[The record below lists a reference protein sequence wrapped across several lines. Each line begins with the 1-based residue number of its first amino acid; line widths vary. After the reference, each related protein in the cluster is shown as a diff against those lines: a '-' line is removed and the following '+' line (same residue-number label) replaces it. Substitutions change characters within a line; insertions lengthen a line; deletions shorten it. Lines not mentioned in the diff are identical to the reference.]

1 MRALTAADA
10 PVRVREL
17 SRDARPFLLGVVG
30 PPGAGKSTLAA
41 ALGQPVLPM
50 DGFHLANEHLDR
62 LGLRDRKGAPET
74 FDAHGFA
81 ALLTRLRAGEAV
93 LAPRFDRDL
102 DAAVA
107 GALPLSASDRVIV
120 VEGNYL
126 LHDAGGWERVRPL
139 LDEVWYLDVPDG
151 LRVRRLVARHEAHGR
166 SHDDAVAWATHV
178 DGPNADL
185 IRATRHRADA
195 ILTPTEGDDA

>member
-1 MRALTAADA
+1 M
-10 PVRVREL
+10 
-17 SRDARPFLLGVVG
+17 
-30 PPGAGKSTLAA
+30 
-41 ALGQPVLPM
+41 
-50 DGFHLANEHLDR
+50 
-62 LGLRDRKGAPET
+62 
-74 FDAHGFA
+74 
-81 ALLTRLRAGEAV
+81 
-93 LAPRFDRDL
+93 
-102 DAAVA
+102 
-107 GALPLSASDRVIV
+107 
-120 VEGNYL
+120 
-126 LHDAGGWERVRPL
+126 RPL